1 MKSWLDYVPGEAV
14 LEEYGEVAEAQ
25 GCLTWQVGFDLQIS
39 VLEEV
44 RGEGSE
50 FLQYRGRR
58 VFGRYRGEFEYIQLH
73 GLSGFIWFI
82 LVVAHV
88 CNSLTP
94 YRLDDFRFSSLLIIN
109 KL

>member
-25 GCLTWQVGFDLQIS
+25 GCLTRQVGFDLQIS

-73 GLSGFIWFI
+73 GLSGFIWLI
-82 LVVAHV
+82 LVADIHA
-88 CNSLTP
+88 TH
-94 YRLDDFRFSSLLIIN
+94 
-109 KL
+109 